1 MFGSDRLLIAWCWAR
16 AWLADGGPALVRRR
30 ERAWNLVE
38 FAIGVLVLVL
48 VASVG
53 LKMLGTDLS
62 QFFSDLGKDFKSP
75 AGGIG
80 SAPAVP
86 AN

>member
-16 AWLADGGPALVRRR
+16 AWLADEGRALAASRQRG
-30 ERAWNLVE
+30 WGLVE

-48 VASVG
+48 GASVG
-53 LKMLGTDLS
+53 LKILSGDLS
-62 QFFSDLGKDFKSP
+62 QFFSDLGNTLRLP

-80 SAPAVP
+80 SGSAPAP
-86 AN
+86 